1 MNERRAATLTNAPPP
16 PTGAMSA
23 MVHRAR
29 ERRIERA
36 ETVARRLGWLPAV
49 PERDEDG
56 RESVRA
62 VGPGDGPDAT

>member
-1 MNERRAATLTNAPPP
+1 MNDRRATPSIAPPP
-16 PTGAMSA
+16 PTGAMNA

-56 RESVRA
+56 RESVA
-62 VGPGDGPDAT
+62 EVDPGDRPDVA